1 MTFIRFIYILLVLAR
16 HRLDRNLP
24 EEANTWQSL
33 PLRLIL
39 KLFPV
44 PSENGAESA
53 RLALEKLGPIFIK
66 FGQILSTRRDLFSEP
81 MANELQKL
89 QDRVPPFDSVTARN
103 IIEQSLG
110 GKLEDHFLRF
120 DMTPIASAS
129 LAQVHGG
136 LISTADGH
144 KEIVVKVIRPDVELV
159 IRRDIKLMYFAARLL
174 EKLWSEAGRLHPVA
188 IVQDYETTILGE
200 LDLKQETENTKQLR
214 QNWHQSG
221 KLYVPEVHES
231 FTRRNV
237 MVMERI
243 YGVNSGDLDTLAQK
257 NVNLKKLAHLGV
269 EIFFSQVFEQNF
281 FHADMHPGNVFIDIT
296 DPENPTYIALD
307 CAIIGSLT
315 ENDKNYLAKNLL
327 AFFNRDYEEVARLH
341 VRSGWVPPDTD
352 CNQFAAVIRQVCDP
366 FFQKPISEIS
376 FGTVLL
382 ELFQTARQFN
392 MEVQPQLVLLQK
404 TLINI
409 EGMGRQ
415 IYPQLDLWETA
426 APFMEGWMKQRI
438 GFAGLLK
445 RVGNNVPRWL
455 DQLPELPD
463 LAYQTLVDM
472 GELAETSR
480 YQTRILIEV
489 QQQLQTQN
497 RRAVFQ
503 RLGGLA
509 LIGALITLLLPATG
523 YSTGIDPVIPGS
535 VLGTLGI
542 YWMYIH
548 A

>member
-1 MTFIRFIYILLVLAR
+1 
-16 HRLDRNLP
+16 
-24 EEANTWQSL
+24 
-33 PLRLIL
+33 
-39 KLFPV
+39 
-44 PSENGAESA
+44 
-53 RLALEKLGPIFIK
+53 
-66 FGQILSTRRDLFSEP
+66 
-81 MANELQKL
+81 
-89 QDRVPPFDSVTARN
+89 
-103 IIEQSLG
+103 
-110 GKLEDHFLRF
+110 
-120 DMTPIASAS
+120 
-129 LAQVHGG
+129 
-136 LISTADGH
+136 
-144 KEIVVKVIRPDVELV
+144 
-159 IRRDIKLMYFAARLL
+159 
-174 EKLWSEAGRLHPVA
+174 
-188 IVQDYETTILGE
+188 
-200 LDLKQETENTKQLR
+200 
-214 QNWHQSG
+214 
-221 KLYVPEVHES
+221 
-231 FTRRNV
+231 
-237 MVMERI
+237 
-243 YGVNSGDLDTLAQK
+243 
-257 NVNLKKLAHLGV
+257 
-269 EIFFSQVFEQNF
+269 
-281 FHADMHPGNVFIDIT
+281 MHPGNVFIDIT